1 MEECNVSFV
10 EVFGSSFKSWEDVE
24 VCREDFERSLCVEF
38 YKRDSYVRGKK
49 SYVCFACK
57 RKPCGVLLKLEQLH
71 THEALVTVKEE
82 IAMHSHSVPYCREHL
97 DDVANQLSELMKKV
111 SDLQKLQ
118 VEMSSYQMKT
128 FKILEDLQ
136 HRPPQETPVQP
147 ASENKAKP
155 ISAIL
160 TFFDESEREGYN
172 DTSLEVVVA
181 TTEAQDLAL
190 PAIVARE
197 TRTGSTKDIVEPSI
211 FSILR
216 GKDDQI
222 FGVVGGLEICRRDL
236 VCLRPN
242 EHVNEI
248 VVGAWLTMVHN
259 AMTPTGDVNDCF
271 LVEPTWLQELW
282 TFNKQLR
289 DVDSLKETGERALQ
303 AEKIVVPSSTRTVR
317 GCLRDDKQFEFAD
330 FVVKILNAMY
340 AIQDDA
346 FKTSVRKTKW
356 FVERNHNRTPRLRN
370 PNDSGIF
377 VCWLVEKLLGDVSP
391 GLINSSLIKAK
402 RAHILSCIVSG
413 SLET

>member
-1 MEECNVSFV
+1 
-10 EVFGSSFKSWEDVE
+10 
-24 VCREDFERSLCVEF
+24 
-38 YKRDSYVRGKK
+38 
-49 SYVCFACK
+49 
-57 RKPCGVLLKLEQLH
+57 
-71 THEALVTVKEE
+71 
-82 IAMHSHSVPYCREHL
+82 MHGHSVPYCREHL

-118 VEMSSYQMKT
+118 VEMSSYQTTT

-136 HRPPQETPVQP
+136 HRLPQKTPVQP
-147 ASENKAKP
+147 ASENKEKP
-155 ISAIL
+155 ISAFL

-172 DTSLEVVVA
+172 DTSHEVVVA

-197 TRTGSTKDIVEPSI
+197 TRSGSTKDIVEPSI
-211 FSILR
+211 FSNLR
-216 GKDDQI
+216 GKDDQVL
-222 FGVVGGLEICRRDL
+222 GVVGGREICRRDL

-259 AMTPTGDVNDCF
+259 ATNPTGDVNDCF

-282 TFNKQLR
+282 TSNKRLR
-289 DVDSLKETGERALQ
+289 DVDSLKETGERPLQ

-317 GCLRDDKQFEFAD
+317 VFVCLRDDKQFEYAD

-340 AIQDDA
+340 AIQDDD

-356 FVERNHNRTPRLRN
+356 FVERNYNRTPRLSN

-391 GLINSSLIKAK
+391 GLINSSVTKAK